1 MASETSASNGCLE
14 SEQPDFSNSIIPSP
28 QKDPQENGD
37 KERNSHNYNK
47 LGDTL
52 CVLNNALQTVF
63 SPVGA
68 IRRVYNVHEI
78 LDLLEKYLSKNKSLI
93 DPLDPKFINCA
104 NTDLGRAFGVDKFE
118 YKDVGKLLAKNVT
131 AVNSTEALGSKMAN
145 LDSDQYDA
153 GHSFCSDSVGTIT
166 CTSDSIASVPSTSS
180 PSSQN
185 FRKLNTSFMFTVPEI
200 PDCLSGPES
209 EYSNQGFDTALVD
222 NSDSDVEQKSVHSA
236 QEEVEEEVVEEY
248 ELASETETELK
259 SQNDTESDFE
269 NIVLI
274 FGVEARDDSDE
285 DCFADHSSSSSS
297 DSEGHSTEDEK
308 DQWSCVS
315 CGIKNKPFMRYCEKC
330 WQLRK
335 DWYPDPPKRLRKRKP
350 RVKKD
355 RKRVSCD
362 SDEKTNSKAEE
373 VNEDSKKGEVN
384 EDFKEKKV
392 KEDIKKGGLNEDN
405 NEEEEET
412 ATEDGREEDVNENIK
427 ETLSDTLVRTSSIA
441 STSTVVSTCSSS
453 SASSSVASQDSGF
466 GSQELS
472 SFDIYIPR
480 KRKASESEE
489 GKRKVLKTVD
499 DVEETA
505 DKLIKKLK
513 KFSKTSKGIRWLKSE
528 AARDLLELM
537 NETSSDSDCEVAET
551 QDFCPLCCSRPKD
564 ASIIHGRLSHIGFC
578 YPCAKRLYNSKSKCP
593 VCRRKIHMI
602 TKNAYV

>member
-1 MASETSASNGCLE
+1 MDSETAASNGCLE
-14 SEQPDFSNSIIPSP
+14 SEQPNDPIILSP
-28 QKDPQENGD
+28 QEDPQKNGD
-37 KERNSHNYNK
+37 KERNFQNY
-47 LGDTL
+47 GDTL
-52 CVLNNALQTVF
+52 CVLNDALLTVF

-131 AVNSTEALGSKMAN
+131 AVTSTEALGSKMVI
-145 LDSDQYDA
+145 LDADQCDA
-153 GHSFCSDSVGTIT
+153 GRSFRSDSIVTIT
-166 CTSDSIASVPSTSS
+166 CNSDSIANVPSTSS
-180 PSSQN
+180 TSSQN
-185 FRKLNTSFMFTVPEI
+185 RKLNTSFKFTVPEI
-200 PDCLSGPES
+200 PDGLSEPES
-209 EYSNQGFDTALVD
+209 EYSYQGFETAVIHD
-222 NSDSDVEQKSVHSA
+222 SDSDVEQKSVHSA

-355 RKRVSCD
+355 KKRLSCD

-373 VNEDSKKGEVN
+373 VNEDSKKGEIN
-384 EDFKEKKV
+384 EDFKEKEV
-392 KEDIKKGGLNEDN
+392 KEDSKKGILNEDVN
-405 NEEEEET
+405 EEEET

-427 ETLSDTLVRTSSIA
+427 ETSSDSLVRTSSIA

-480 KRKASESEE
+480 KRKASETEE

-528 AARDLLELM
+528 AAKDLLELM
-537 NETSSDSDCEVAET
+537 NDTSSDSDCEVADT